1 MIQFDEHIF
10 QMGGSTTKQIIIV
23 EGWAWVIDTTKCF
36 QILMDKKTAPK
47 KFKIDALKK
56 KAMFKMSHLC
66 QIIIFGYSC
75 WFPVG

>member
-1 MIQFDEHIF
+1 M
-10 QMGGSTTKQIIIV
+10 
-23 EGWAWVIDTTKCF
+23 IDTTKCS

-66 QIIIFGYSC
+66 QIKFLGVH
-75 WFPVG
+75 VGFRWGKRFEQIMTHVFF